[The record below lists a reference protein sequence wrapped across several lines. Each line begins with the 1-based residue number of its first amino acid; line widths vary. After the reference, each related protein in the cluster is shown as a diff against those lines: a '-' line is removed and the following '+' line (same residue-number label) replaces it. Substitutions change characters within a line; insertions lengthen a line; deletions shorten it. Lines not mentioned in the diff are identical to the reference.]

1 MNATSKLN
9 GYFRYGHDYDDQ
21 FQLYQGTS
29 TLQGIQEHPNPGT
42 GFVAT
47 VNYTFSPTLVNQA
60 TYNWSYNYFAYFAAN
75 PAEIARSLANG
86 APGTP
91 QAGQPLPSLLPLHA
105 GWARARA
112 ATCWKAPASA
122 RTDTAAFCPT

>member
-86 APGTP
+86 ARVLHRPGNHFP
-91 QAGQPLPSLLPLHA
+91 ASFRCIRLG
-105 GWARARA
+105 RAPA
-112 ATCWKAPASA
+112 ATCWKAPATA